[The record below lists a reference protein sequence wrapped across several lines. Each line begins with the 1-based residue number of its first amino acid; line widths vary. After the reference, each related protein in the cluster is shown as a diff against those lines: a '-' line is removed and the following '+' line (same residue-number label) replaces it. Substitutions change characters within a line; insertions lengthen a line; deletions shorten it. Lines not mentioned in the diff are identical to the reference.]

1 MLSTLKALRYNS
13 YCNLEQKQVFI
24 NLRHQV
30 TCHIQVFINI
40 LLRHQVICSGNLI
53 IQLNSFYFIYI
64 CTFEAWQYSLSNG
77 VSRRDYIWWKQILR
91 LTSDC
96 GKCFQHFYLF
106 FVLFSVIFDIFSHE
120 NVFLYIQ
127 VAMPMTVQCVHC
139 MHFRSWMLFSLL
151 FKKLIYALNV
161 LH

>member
-1 MLSTLKALRYNS
+1 MLCTNLGKFVKHTESSKVQLVLQY
-13 YCNLEQKQVFI
+13 YLEQKQVFI

-77 VSRRDYIWWKQILR
+77 VSRRDYDGSK
-91 LTSDC
+91 S
-96 GKCFQHFYLF
+96 
-106 FVLFSVIFDIFSHE
+106 
-120 NVFLYIQ
+120 
-127 VAMPMTVQCVHC
+127 
-139 MHFRSWMLFSLL
+139 
-151 FKKLIYALNV
+151 
-161 LH
+161 